1 MVHAL
6 ADHPLPGIDARRMK
20 RMKAAGLDSLEAV
33 VEAGPERLA
42 EVTGFDAKTCRAL
55 VQVAASALA
64 RHDPDVIAFEPKR
77 DEPASERLA
86 RGLKAARR
94 IERALSLA
102 RKARSEAG
110 RRPERDEW
118 VKAHRKARKQLRKL
132 LEALQSLQQDVLSNG
147 LSQAGYEHL
156 KLELQQ
162 LEAGL
167 HAALDAPADRRT
179 FKRLARSARDTRHAL
194 RG

>member
-1 MVHAL
+1 MPHAL
-6 ADHPLPGIDARRMK
+6 TDHPLPGIDVRRLK
-20 RMKAAGLDSLEAV
+20 RMKAAGLESLEAV

-64 RHDPDVIAFEPKR
+64 RHDPDVIAFEPRR
-77 DEPASERLA
+77 DEPASERLG

-94 IERALSLA
+94 IERALSLTRKVRSDLGKKPSREDA
-102 RKARSEAG
+102 R
-110 RRPERDEW
+110 
-118 VKAHRKARKQLRKL
+118 KAHRKARKQLRKL
-132 LEALQSLQQDVLSNG
+132 AEAMESLQQDVLSNG
-147 LSQAGYEHL
+147 LTQRAYDHL

-162 LEAGL
+162 LESSL
-167 HAALDAPADRRT
+167 HAATDPPPDRRGY
-179 FKRLARSARDTRHAL
+179 KRLARAARDTRHAL